1 MGSKECSAFSWLIL
15 PRYKSACTNNGRKWG
30 GKQFLLFKC
39 CLVTLCTIQFKVSV
53 HAQQGKLQPKGLPL
67 QVS

>member
-1 MGSKECSAFSWLIL
+1 MGESGVESSFYSLSAV
-15 PRYKSACTNNGRKWG
+15 
-30 GKQFLLFKC
+30 
-39 CLVTLCTIQFKVSV
+39 LVTLCTIQFKVSV